1 MRESEPTM
9 LERAWAVL
17 VPPRGKGLTSFPLE
31 VLSGE
36 EPCRV
41 ALDAAGAR
49 HLLVPA
55 GHQTESVDPKPAV
68 LGLAIRQLSFGRGA
82 ITYVDVSCAE
92 PDLFPEFDGVVT
104 DVLEAV
110 SDAPRPASAAVEAVL
125 RWRRLFRSS
134 LLRGMSRQ
142 AKIGLFAEL
151 VMLSA
156 FVEADRGFPVQ
167 AWRGPFNDP
176 HDFEAITRCVEVKA
190 LGAAGDGIIVHG
202 LEQLDTHDDRPL
214 DLVLMRVLEDPDG
227 CSVSDLVHRLR
238 GVVASRSDL
247 RARLSAVG
255 WSEQPDR
262 PDLDMFVVDEVLR
275 VAVDGETPRIVPAS
289 LALGGLPDG
298 IDNLSYRVELG
309 ALLPLAVGA
318 SLSEI
323 AEESVR

>member
-1 MRESEPTM
+1 MRESEPNM

-17 VPPRGKGLTSFPLE
+17 VPPRGKALTSFPLE
-31 VLSGE
+31 VLCGK

-55 GHQTESVDPKPAV
+55 GDQAVTVDTKPAV
-68 LGLAIRQLSFGRGA
+68 LRLAIRKLGFGGA
-82 ITYVDVSCAE
+82 ALTYIDVSCAE
-92 PDLFPEFDGVVT
+92 ADLFPEFDEVVT

-110 SDAPRPASAAVEAVL
+110 SDAPRPASAAVEAVT

-142 AKIGLFAEL
+142 AKLGLFAEL

-156 FVEADRGFPVQ
+156 LVEADPGFPVQ
-167 AWRGPFNDP
+167 AWRGPLNEP
-176 HDFEAITRCVEVKA
+176 HDFESTARCLEVKA
-190 LGAAGDGIIVHG
+190 LSAVGDGIIVHG
-202 LEQLDTHDDRPL
+202 LEQLNTHDDRPL
-214 DLVLMRVLEDPDG
+214 DLVLIRVLEDPDG
-227 CSVSDLVHRLR
+227 SSVSDRVRWLR

-247 RARLSAVG
+247 RTRLSAVG

-262 PDLDMFVVDEVLR
+262 PDLDMFAVGEVLR
-275 VAVDGETPRIVPAS
+275 VVVDGETPRVVPTS
-289 LALGGLPDG
+289 LVAGGLPSG
-298 IDNLSYRVELG
+298 IDKLSYQVDLA
-309 ALLPLAVGA
+309 ALLPLAAGA

-323 AEESVR
+323 AEEAVR